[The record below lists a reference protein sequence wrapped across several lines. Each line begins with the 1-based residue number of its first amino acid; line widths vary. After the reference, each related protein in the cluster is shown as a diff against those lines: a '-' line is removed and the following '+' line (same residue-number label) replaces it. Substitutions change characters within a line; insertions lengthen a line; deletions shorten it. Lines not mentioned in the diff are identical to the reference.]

1 MAWKVEF
8 DPSAEREL
16 DKIDKQS
23 ALRILAFLY
32 NRIANG
38 DNPRSIGK
46 ALKGSELGNFWRYR
60 VGDWRIIVSIDDSSL
75 RILVM
80 RIGNRKDIYRS

>member
-80 RIGNRKDIYRS
+80 RIGNRKDIYR

>member
-23 ALRILAFLY
+23 ARRILAFLY

-60 VGDWRIIVSIDDSSL
+60 VGDWRIIVSIDDNSL

-80 RIGNRKDIYRS
+80 RIGNRKDIYR